1 MGKSVAQEEA
11 EMQGQIVDQ
20 AMGPDM
26 KDAHS
31 KEDKMREAV
40 MAKYKD
46 VDYKAKLSVEERND
60 IKEKVIRARVQ
71 MLFKYPFFAQLAI
84 RLKLVEVTDAWCPT
98 AATDGRNMYYNPHF
112 FKVLTQAEITFVVA
126 HEVLHCVYDHMTP
139 MQEGWDKRLFNIS
152 ADYIINMDLVKTGVG
167 EMPAVGLLDW
177 QYEGWNSVEVYNRLK
192 ELKDKGELP
201 PELQTLDVHIMIDED
216 GNIEVKDGSEGD
228 GEAGDGKGNK
238 PGKPKLSK
246 EEKQQIANE
255 IKEAMINASQNA
267 GAGDVPAGIKRM
279 IDQMTAPKLKWQE
292 LVNANIESCVKSN
305 YTFMRP
311 TRRGWHS
318 DAIMPSMERDQ
329 EIDVC
334 ITMDMS
340 GSITNKQGMHFITE
354 VHGMMQQFSQYRL
367 RIWTFDTEV
376 YGYDEFTS
384 DDGRDITEFELLGG
398 GGTDFMCNWKYMKEN
413 QIEPQQ
419 LIMFTDGMPFGEWGD
434 PNYCDT
440 LFVIHSHYDK
450 ELEAPF
456 GRTVHFDY
464 EEAA

>member
-1 MGKSVAQEEA
+1 MGQSVAQEEA
-11 EMQGQIVDQ
+11 EMQGQIFDQ
-20 AMGPDM
+20 AMGSDM
-26 KDAHS
+26 KEAHS

-40 MAKYKD
+40 MAKYKN
-46 VDYKAKLSVEERND
+46 VDYKAELSAEEKND

-139 MQEGWDKRLFNIS
+139 MQEGWDKRLFNIA
-152 ADYIINMDLVKTGVG
+152 ADYIINMDLTKTGVG

-177 QYEGWNSVEVYNRLK
+177 QYEGWNSVEVYNHLK

-228 GEAGDGKGNK
+228 GEEGKGEGK
-238 PGKPKLSK
+238 GPGKPKLSK

-255 IKEAMINASQNA
+255 IKEAMINAAQNA

-292 LVNANIESCVKSN
+292 LVNANIESCVRSN

-354 VHGMMQQFSQYRL
+354 VHGMMQQFSQYKL

>member
-1 MGKSVAQEEA
+1 MGQSVAQEEA
-11 EMQGQIVDQ
+11 EMQGQIFDQ

-26 KDAHS
+26 KEAHS

-40 MAKYKD
+40 MAKYKN
-46 VDYKAKLSVEERND
+46 VDYKAELSAEERND

-139 MQEGWDKRLFNIS
+139 MQEGWDKRLFNIA
-152 ADYIINMDLVKTGVG
+152 ADYIINMDLTKTGVG

-177 QYEGWNSVEVYNRLK
+177 QYEGWNSVEVYNHLK

-228 GEAGDGKGNK
+228 GEEGKGEGK
-238 PGKPKLSK
+238 GPGKPKLSK

-255 IKEAMINASQNA
+255 IKEAMINAAQNA

-292 LVNANIESCVKSN
+292 LVNANIESCVRSN

-354 VHGMMQQFSQYRL
+354 VHGMMQQFSQYKL

>member
-1 MGKSVAQEEA
+1 MGQSVAQEEA
-11 EMQGQIVDQ
+11 EMQGQIFDQ

-26 KDAHS
+26 KEAHS

-40 MAKYKD
+40 MAKYKN
-46 VDYKAKLSVEERND
+46 VDYKAELSAEEKND

-139 MQEGWDKRLFNIS
+139 MQEGWDKRLFNIA
-152 ADYIINMDLVKTGVG
+152 ADYIINMDLTKTGVG

-177 QYEGWNSVEVYNRLK
+177 QYEGWNSVEVYNHLK

-228 GEAGDGKGNK
+228 GEEGKGEGK
-238 PGKPKLSK
+238 GPGKPKLSK

-255 IKEAMINASQNA
+255 IKEAMINAAQNA

-292 LVNANIESCVKSN
+292 LVNANIESCVRSN

-354 VHGMMQQFSQYRL
+354 VHGMMQQFSQYKL

>member
-1 MGKSVAQEEA
+1 MGQSVAQEEA
-11 EMQGQIVDQ
+11 EMQGQIFDQ

-26 KDAHS
+26 KEAHS

-40 MAKYKD
+40 MAKYKN
-46 VDYKAKLSVEERND
+46 VDYKAELSAEERND

-228 GEAGDGKGNK
+228 GEAGEGKGNK

>member
-1 MGKSVAQEEA
+1 
-11 EMQGQIVDQ
+11 
-20 AMGPDM
+20 
-26 KDAHS
+26 
-31 KEDKMREAV
+31 
-40 MAKYKD
+40 
-46 VDYKAKLSVEERND
+46 
-60 IKEKVIRARVQ
+60 
-71 MLFKYPFFAQLAI
+71 
-84 RLKLVEVTDAWCPT
+84 
-98 AATDGRNMYYNPHF
+98 MYYNPHF

-152 ADYIINMDLVKTGVG
+152 ADYIINMDLSKTGVG

-177 QYEGWNSVEVYNRLK
+177 QYDGWNSFEVYNHLK

-201 PELQTLDVHIMIDED
+201 PELQTLDVHIMIDDD
-216 GNIEVKDGSEGD
+216 GNVEVTDGGEGD
-228 GEAGDGKGNK
+228 GEEGEGKGDK
-238 PGKPKLSK
+238 PGKGKPKLSK

-255 IKEAMINASQNA
+255 IKEAMINAAQNA

-279 IDQMTAPKLKWQE
+279 IDQLTAPKLKWQE
-292 LVNANIESCVKSN
+292 LVNANIESCVRNN

-318 DAIMPSMERDQ
+318 DAIMPGMERDQ

-334 ITMDMS
+334 ICMDMS
-340 GSITNKQGMHFITE
+340 GSITNEQGMGFISE
-354 VHGMMQQFSQYRL
+354 IHGMMQQFAQYKL

-384 DDGRDITEFELLGG
+384 DDGREITEYELLGG

-413 QIEPQQ
+413 DIEPQQ
-419 LIMFTDGMPFGEWGD
+419 LIMFTDGMPFGDWGD

-450 ELEAPF
+450 TLEAPF
-456 GRTVHFDY
+456 GRTVHFED
-464 EEAA
+464 